1 MTEKLTL
8 KDGEM
13 DTNNKITS
21 FQLKRGCH
29 FGWNIEKGWNLEI
42 TSFFNIPAIWSY
54 GALVLTN

>member
-1 MTEKLTL
+1 
-8 KDGEM
+8 M